1 MTLNLLGN
9 KVGMTQI
16 FNQKGEA
23 IPVTIIKSGPCTV
36 TQIKSLETCG
46 YNAIQI
52 GYSELGGNSKLLTK
66 PMLGHFTKMNL
77 VPFRYLKE
85 FRVKSIDNYQVGQKL
100 SVETFKIGEKVNVS
114 GLTIGKGNA
123 GNIKQHNF
131 TQGAM
136 THGSKHKRL
145 QGSLGSGTTPGR
157 TFPGKR
163 MPGRFGYEKRTI
175 QKLEILD
182 IDVKENLLVIKGS
195 IPGKS
200 GNLVTI
206 TLD

>member
-1 MTLNLLGN
+1 MSLSLLGN
-9 KVGMTQI
+9 KIGMTQI
-16 FNQKGEA
+16 FDKKGEV
-23 IPVTIIKSGPCTV
+23 IPVTVIKGGPCMV
-36 TQIKSLETCG
+36 TQIKSIENCG

-52 GYSELGGNSKLLTK
+52 GYLKQAINSRSLTK
-66 PMLGHFTKMNL
+66 PMLGHFSKVNL
-77 VPFRYLKE
+77 TPFKYLKE
-85 FRVKSIDNYQVGQKL
+85 FHITEPEKYEIGQIFT
-100 SVETFKIGEKVNVS
+100 VENFKVGEKVNVS

-131 TQGAM
+131 SQGAM
-136 THGSKHKRL
+136 SHGGKSKRL

-163 MPGRFGYEKRTI
+163 MPGRFGTEKRTVI
-175 QKLEILD
+175 GLEILD
-182 IDVKENLLVIKGS
+182 IDLGENLIVIKGC

-206 TLD
+206 TLK